1 MRLHPATRK
10 QPCADSW
17 RRHPR
22 ENPATP
28 DDAPTYSRPMLLRR
42 ERPGDAR
49 AVHDLHCAAFARQAT
64 PDRPASDGRLEADLV
79 DALRSDGD
87 LVPECCLV
95 AEVDGTVLGHVAVS
109 RATVGGEAGVLGL
122 GPLGVR
128 PDLQGSGIGSALVHA
143 TLAAADALGTRG
155 VVLLGHPGYYPRF
168 GFEPAVDHGVTPPQ
182 DWGREYFLLR
192 RLEAWGDGIAGPF
205 RYAPAFERLEP

>member
-1 MRLHPATRK
+1 
-10 QPCADSW
+10 
-17 RRHPR
+17 
-22 ENPATP
+22 
-28 DDAPTYSRPMLLRR
+28 MLLRR

-49 AVHDLHCAAFARQAT
+49 AVHDLHRAAFAREAT
-64 PDRPASDGRLEADLV
+64 PDGPASDGRLEADLV
-79 DALRSDGD
+79 DALRADGD
-87 LVPECCLV
+87 LVPACCLV
-95 AEVDGTVLGHVAVS
+95 AEVDGAVVGHVAVS

-128 PDLQGSGIGSALVHA
+128 PDLQGRGIGSALLHA
-143 TLAAADALGTRG
+143 TLAAADALGARA

-192 RLEAWGDGIAGPF
+192 RLEAWGDGVAGPF
-205 RYAPAFERLEP
+205 RYAAAFERLAP